1 MSARF
6 SHRAMTTDKTKLT
19 PSFWTDHLQYLH
31 KSILAQITRIRAG
44 SKHPTIIGTSIETV
58 IRHALRDYFPH
69 RFSIGTGQIAAHTG
83 KLSPQMDILIY
94 DQTTFPLLALNEDDS
109 VIVCCESVFGC
120 IEIKTK
126 WSHRDIE
133 DHFVRFTA
141 VDRERLPSFNASS
154 SEDAAS
160 YTVICVEPLK
170 HPDLKWSL
178 MKKRDRQV
186 LITSLHGNVAWLSEW
201 EEGAFH
207 EVKTE
212 NPLETVFQ
220 HLLEDCMRKKFIQ
233 QTGPVET
240 YNAVERYFKW
250 KPTA

>member
-1 MSARF
+1 MEESKPH
-6 SHRAMTTDKTKLT
+6 ST
-19 PSFWTDHLQYLH
+19 FWTDHLGYLH
-31 KSILAQITRIRAG
+31 KSILAQIARIRRS
-44 SKHPTIIGTSIETV
+44 SKHPTITGSSIEVV
-58 IRHALRDYFPH
+58 IKRALRDYFPH
-69 RFSIGTGQIAAHTG
+69 RFSIGTGQTASANG
-83 KLSPQMDILIY
+83 KISPQMDILIY

-141 VDRERLPSFNASS
+141 VDRERHPSFNASS

>member
-6 SHRAMTTDKTKLT
+6 SHSAMTMNKTKLT

-44 SKHPTIIGTSIETV
+44 SKHPTIIGTSIETA
-58 IRHALRDYFPH
+58 IRRALKDYFPH
-69 RFSIGTGQIAAHTG
+69 RFSIGTGQIASANGTI
-83 KLSPQMDILIY
+83 SPQMDILIY
-94 DQTTFPLLALNEDDS
+94 DQTTFPPLALHEDDS

-126 WSHRDIE
+126 WNRRDIE
-133 DHFVRFTA
+133 DHFVRFKA
-141 VDRERLPSFNASS
+141 VDRERHPSFNTPS

-160 YTVICVEPLK
+160 YTIICVDPLEG
-170 HPDLKWSL
+170 PDLTWSSL
-178 MKKRDRQV
+178 KNQDRQV
-186 LITSLHGNVAWLSEW
+186 LITSLQGNVAWLSEW
-201 EEGAFH
+201 GDGVFS
-207 EVKTE
+207 EVKTK

-220 HLLEDCMRKKFIQ
+220 YLLGDCMRKKFIQ

-240 YNAVERYFKW
+240 YNAVGPYLGW
-250 KPTA
+250 KPIA